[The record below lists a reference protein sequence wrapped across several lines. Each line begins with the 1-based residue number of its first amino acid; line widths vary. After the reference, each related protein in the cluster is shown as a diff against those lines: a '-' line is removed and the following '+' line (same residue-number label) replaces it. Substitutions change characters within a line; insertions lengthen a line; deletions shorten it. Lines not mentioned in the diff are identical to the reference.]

1 MAWSEEAVLIRVSY
15 IHEGILCDSDDSA
28 TSKVFSMTVS
38 APVPEPVPE
47 RNDLEVLLPITKVP
61 SELLRKV
68 EEAGKRDIISAS
80 YPYNTKL
87 GRAEYERQKA
97 NLQVELLRMQRWV
110 NETGQRVVLLFEG
123 RDAAGKGGTIKR
135 FMEHLNPRSALV
147 VALPAPSERER
158 GQWYFQRYVRCLP
171 ARGEVVFFDRSW
183 YNRAV
188 VEPVM
193 GFCTPAER
201 LRFLRDAATFEELL
215 VNDGVYLF
223 KFWFSVSREEQL
235 RRFLSRA
242 RNPLK
247 QWKISDVDLRSLSLW
262 DDYTEAK
269 KIMFASTDTKTAPWV
284 VIKSDDKKRAR
295 LNCMR
300 YVLEHLPYR
309 EGDEKRVTKP
319 NKKLIGRAP
328 DLYAPGEVW

>member
-1 MAWSEEAVLIRVSY
+1 
-15 IHEGILCDSDDSA
+15 
-28 TSKVFSMTVS
+28 MTVS
-38 APVPEPVPE
+38 TPE
-47 RNDLEVLLPITKVP
+47 RNELEALLPIANIPV
-61 SELLRKV
+61 EIRNKV
-68 EEAGKRDIISAS
+68 EGASKGQIVSAS
-80 YPYNTKL
+80 YPYRTKL
-87 GRAEYERQKA
+87 GRAEYERRKA
-97 NLQVELLRMQRWV
+97 ELQVELLKMQRWV
-110 NETGQRVVLLFEG
+110 KETGQRVVLLFEG

-147 VALPAPSERER
+147 VALPVPSERER
-158 GQWYFQRYVRCLP
+158 GQWYFQRYVECLP
-171 ARGEVVFFDRSW
+171 TSGEIVFFDRSW

-193 GFCTPAER
+193 GFCTPAEH
-201 LRFLRDAATFEELL
+201 LRFLRDVATFEELL
-215 VNDGVYLF
+215 VNDGFHLF

-235 RRFLSRA
+235 RRFVSRA

-262 DDYTEAK
+262 DEYTEAK
-269 KIMFASTDTKTAPWV
+269 KTMFAATDTKTSPWV

-309 EGDEKRVTKP
+309 EDASRPVRKP
-319 NKKLIGRAP
+319 DKKLIGPAKK
-328 DLYAPGEVW
+328 LYAPGEVW

>member
-1 MAWSEEAVLIRVSY
+1 MTF
-15 IHEGILCDSDDSA
+15 SA
-28 TSKVFSMTVS
+28 
-38 APVPEPVPE
+38 PE
-47 RNDLEVLLPITKVP
+47 RNDLADLLPTAKVP
-61 SELLRKV
+61 PELLMKV
-68 EEAGKRDIISAS
+68 EEAGKGEIISAS
-80 YPYNTKL
+80 YPYKTKL
-87 GRAEYERQKA
+87 RRAEYERQKA

-135 FMEHLNPRSALV
+135 FMEHLNPRSAQV

-158 GQWYFQRYVRCLP
+158 GQWYFQRYVQCLP
-171 ARGEVVFFDRSW
+171 SKGEIVFFDRSW

-215 VNDGVYLF
+215 VNDGFYLF

-247 QWKISDVDLRSLSLW
+247 QWKISDVDIRSLSLW

-269 KIMFASTDTKTAPWV
+269 KNMFAATDTKTSPWV

-295 LNCMR
+295 LNCML
-300 YVLEHLPYR
+300 YVLEQLPCP
-309 EGDEKRVTKP
+309 EDGEKATAKP
-319 NKKLIGRAP
+319 DRKLIGAAK